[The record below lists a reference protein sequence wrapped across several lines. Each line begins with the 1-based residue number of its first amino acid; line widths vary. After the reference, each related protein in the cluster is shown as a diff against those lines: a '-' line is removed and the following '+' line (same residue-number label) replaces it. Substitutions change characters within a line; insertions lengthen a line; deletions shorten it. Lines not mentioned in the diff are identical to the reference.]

1 MVDASK
7 DFHFQIR
14 FCEFDDEQYSREKI
28 SFTIIY
34 LRRGAVLGIQEN

>member
-14 FCEFDDEQYSREKI
+14 FYEFDDEQYSREKI
-28 SFTIIY
+28 NFTIIY
-34 LRRGAVLGIQEN
+34 LGKWGC